1 MVPAVLLFGT
11 ARRVNPGQ
19 CVAKKPY
26 IRRARRRERR
36 SGKKRE
42 RRREG
47 EGGEGEGE
55 EEGRKGEKAG
65 EEDRRNERDGE
76 EQRVQEGKEG
86 DANVHGR
93 VSHAHGH
100 ARARMHAS
108 TCSRTRIGEC
118 VRDGTTTL
126 SIAVMP
132 VCQTGPQPASELRA
146 RRAGRLEILR
156 AFLCECRW
164 SRRAINLYP
173 SSRWRIDR
181 PAETHPPGMRLG
193 IRALPRE
200 TRGLRTK
207 RTFAFWSV
215 DEASGYNSG
224 DNQNYVSW
232 KCNFAFSERARRPA
246 SLARMLARMR
256 R

>member
-42 RRREG
+42 RRRER
-47 EGGEGEGE
+47 ERGGRERE
-55 EEGRKGEKAG
+55 EEGRKGEKAGG

-100 ARARMHAS
+100 ARTHARTYVLTHTDRGMRSRCDDHAEH
-108 TCSRTRIGEC
+108 RRHARLPNRAAAGERVTRA
-118 VRDGTTTL
+118 T
-126 SIAVMP
+126 
-132 VCQTGPQPASELRA
+132 
-146 RRAGRLEILR
+146 LEILR

-164 SRRAINLYP
+164 SRRAINLYA

-193 IRALPRE
+193 IRA
-200 TRGLRTK
+200 T
-207 RTFAFWSV
+207 
-215 DEASGYNSG
+215 
-224 DNQNYVSW
+224 
-232 KCNFAFSERARRPA
+232 
-246 SLARMLARMR
+246 
-256 R
+256 